1 VITIENN
8 HHADCGK
15 SPVVTREANSPD
27 YFGYFENQY
36 GEQWM
41 VRIDRDAGRG
51 CLRGGDIGWD
61 TEISIVDDEVVGDCI
76 LGQEEVAWLTVCWMT
91 ATGRILNIASRKG
104 LDAAYCDASAGRTR
118 GADTYWRFF
127 GMAP

>member
-1 VITIENN
+1 MITIANN
-8 HHADCGK
+8 HHEHCGE
-15 SPVVTREANSPD
+15 SPVVSRDANSPD

-41 VRIDRDAGRG
+41 VQIDRDAGRG

-76 LGQEEVAWLTVCWMT
+76 LGQEEAAWLTVCWMT
-91 ATGRILNIASRKG
+91 ATGRILNLASQKG
-104 LDAAYCDASAGRTR
+104 LDAAL
-118 GADTYWRFF
+118 
-127 GMAP
+127 P